1 MKLLKGSSIR
11 KFLMEERA
19 QAMPVIMFGL
29 VAFLGFAGISIEVGH
44 GYFAV
49 AELRSSTSAAALAG
63 ASGLPNQA
71 KATTYAQNYSSIDTG
86 LNRNGIMSVQPT
98 GLVTAF
104 YCSSTVSGWGTP
116 CQDSNG
122 NYTSSG
128 ANVMTVT
135 QTAKVPTWFAAMFG
149 VPNFNITA
157 TATAAM
163 AGGQYT
169 PDNIA
174 IVVDT
179 TSSMSSN
186 DPGTQTA
193 CSSKSQ
199 IACALL
205 GAQKLL
211 SQLNP
216 CSSGTTCTT
225 GSKPVNTV
233 SLFVF
238 PPVLA
243 TTVTKDYIC
252 PTANPTIEPYTFQ
265 NTTAAAPNFNP
276 PVDVNGIP
284 LYDYMITT
292 WSTDYRSSVG
302 TQTLNPNSDIVIA
315 VGDSGVGGC
324 AGISSPGGY
333 GTYYAQG
340 IYIAQQALI
349 AAQSAN
355 KGSSNVMI
363 ILSDGD
369 ATACAANGNTAAGAC
384 NSKADLVVQT
394 GYLNGTT
401 AASGCT
407 SAHNCSP
414 TSYTYPSALGEC
426 GQAVVAAQAAAAAG
440 TKVETIGYG
449 SETSGCAT
457 DKTYSATVGSVSYAN
472 TGWGATGSWKAGD
485 SPCQALAAMASG
497 LQFVYSD
504 DGNGCVSAD
513 NGSVTQLNQ
522 IFGAITNGLSSPR
535 LLPNGTS

>member
-1 MKLLKGSSIR
+1 MKFLRESSIR
-11 KFLMEERA
+11 KFLMEERG
-19 QAMPVIMFGL
+19 QALPVIMFGL
-29 VAFLGFAGISIEVGH
+29 TAFLGFAGVSIEVGH
-44 GYFAV
+44 GYYA
-49 AELRSSTSAAALAG
+49 AQMLQASTNAAALAG
-63 ASGLPNQA
+63 AAGLPNQTT
-71 KATTYAQNYSSIDTG
+71 ATTYATNYSSISTDE
-86 LNRNGIMSVQPT
+86 NANGIMTVQST
-98 GLVTAF
+98 GLVTGF

-116 CQDSNG
+116 CQDNNG

-135 QTAKVPTWFAAMFG
+135 QTAKVPTWLAGMFG
-149 VPNFNITA
+149 VANFNISTK
-157 TATAAM
+157 ATAAM

-179 TSSMSSN
+179 TASMAAN

-193 CSSKSQ
+193 CSNKSQ

-211 SQLNP
+211 TQLNP

-238 PPVLA
+238 PSVLG
-243 TTVTKDYIC
+243 TTASKDYTC
-252 PTANPTIEPYTFQ
+252 PTSNPTIEPYTFQ

-276 PVDVNGIP
+276 PAT
-284 LYDYMITT
+284 YAYQITN
-292 WSTDYRSSVG
+292 WATDYRTSVG
-302 TQTLNPNSDIVIA
+302 ATLLNPSSDIVIA

-324 AGISSPGGY
+324 PGVSAPGGY
-333 GTYYAQG
+333 GTYYAQA
-340 IYIAQQALI
+340 IYTAQAALI
-349 AAQSAN
+349 AEQTAEP
-355 KGSSNVMI
+355 GSSNVMI

-384 NSKADLVVQT
+384 NTKADLVVQT
-394 GYLNGTT
+394 GYLNGTI
-401 AASGCT
+401 AASPGNCT
-407 SAHNCSP
+407 AAHNCSP
-414 TSYTYPSALGEC
+414 TSYTYPSAVGEC

-449 SETSGCAT
+449 SETSGCTT
-457 DKTYSATVGSVSYAN
+457 DATYSATVSSTTYAG
-472 TGWGATGSWKAGD
+472 TGWGATGAWKAGD
-485 SPCQALAAMASG
+485 SPCQALAAMAAG
-497 LQFVYSD
+497 LQFFYSD
-504 DGNGCVSAD
+504 DGNGCVSPD
-513 NGSVTQLNQ
+513 NGSITQLNQ

-535 LLPNGTS
+535 LLPNGTA